1 MTHLHAILAVSLL
14 LISALFSRGQEQP
27 SWIIKGT
34 GPQSFVDY
42 DLRTGLATAT
52 NGVGVEYGHAVL
64 TAEQATVDRASGW
77 VVADG
82 SVRVENEG
90 QIWVGNHISYNFKT
104 RIMTSEQFRTGKTP
118 VYISARGLS
127 GNTTNGVYYGTNA
140 VVTTDDTSHPFET
153 IRAKSVKI
161 VAGKYVTARHATVYV
176 GGIPVFYLPYYSRP
190 LDDRANYW
198 TFMPGYRNIYGAYL
212 LNTYNWFWG
221 EDWSGKVHLD
231 YRTMRGAG
239 LGFDAEGDMGRWG
252 TPTLESYYLY
262 DKAPE
267 VDTTTGQ
274 LYPNN
279 RGVAWLSYQSE
290 PYTNLFIKSQMR
302 YQSDADVTQEFFQRL
317 YERNPQP
324 STYFDF
330 EKLWPN
336 MSLDTYVQ
344 PRINNFLETV
354 QRLPEV
360 KLTAYPQQIGRLPV
374 YYQSESSLGY
384 LDQLYAW
391 QGGGQAPGYS
401 ATRADTWHQLTLP
414 QTLFGWLN
422 FEPRAGGRYSYYT
435 EAGGVAHTTAESR
448 WVFNTGM
455 EVNFKAS
462 RTWPGLRND
471 LLEVDGLRHI
481 FKPWVNY
488 AYVPDPSVPA
498 TSLPQFDHLM
508 PSLYPLLFE
517 FPAYNA
523 IDQIGA
529 QNVVRLGLDNRLL
542 THRDSSVANL
552 FNWSLYAD
560 CLPNPQPG
568 QSTFPDVFSE
578 VVFQPRSWLSV
589 ESLSRYN
596 PSVGLFELASQ
607 TLTVTPNSTWSFGAT
622 YYYLRN
628 NYTYNPITN
637 PTAWGDGGN
646 IVSGTIYYRFN
657 QNWGFRVQE
666 YYDINTARLANQSYS
681 VYRDFRS
688 WTGAFITT
696 IQNNGGGEVD
706 WALGFTLSLKAH
718 PQFPLGSDV
727 VGKYG
732 ILGY

>member
-1 MTHLHAILAVSLL
+1 MTHLRAIFAVSLL
-14 LISALFSRGQEQP
+14 LIAVLVSNGQEQP
-27 SWIIKGT
+27 SWMVEGT
-34 GPQSFVDY
+34 GPRSFVDY
-42 DLRTGLATAT
+42 DLRTGLAIAT
-52 NGVGVEYGHAVL
+52 NGVVVKYGHAVL
-64 TAEQATVDRASGW
+64 TAEQATVDRTSGW

-90 QIWVGNHISYNFKT
+90 QLWVGDHISYNFKT

-118 VYISARGLS
+118 VFIAAKGLS
-127 GNTTNGVYYGTNA
+127 GDTTNGVYYATNA

-161 VAGKYVTARHATVYV
+161 VAGKYVTARNATIYV
-176 GGIPVFYLPYYSRP
+176 AGVPVFYMPYYSRP

-198 TFMPGYRNIYGAYL
+198 TFTPGYRNIYGAYL

-239 LGFDAEGDMGRWG
+239 IGFDVDGDMGRWG
-252 TPTLESYYLY
+252 TPSLESYYLY

-267 VDTTTGQ
+267 TDNTGQ
-274 LYPNN
+274 SYPYN
-279 RGVAWLSYQSE
+279 RGIAWLSYQAE
-290 PYTNLFIKSQMR
+290 PYTNLFIKSQVR
-302 YQSDADVTQEFFQRL
+302 YQSDADVTQEFFQNL
-317 YERNPQP
+317 YQRNPQP
-324 STYFDF
+324 STYFDI

-336 MSLDTYVQ
+336 LSLDTYVQ

-374 YYQSESSLGY
+374 YYQSESSVGY
-384 LDQLYAW
+384 LEQLYAW
-391 QGGGQAPGYS
+391 QNGGQAPGYS
-401 ATRADTWHQLTLP
+401 AARADTWHQFTLP

-435 EAGGVAHTTAESR
+435 ESGGAANTAAQSR

-462 RTWPGLRND
+462 RTWPGIRNGLLD
-471 LLEVDGLRHI
+471 LDGLRHI
-481 FKPWVNY
+481 MKPWVNY
-488 AYVPDPSVPA
+488 AYVPNPSVPS

-529 QNVVRLGLDNRLL
+529 QNVIRLGLDNRLL
-542 THRDSSVANL
+542 THREGSVANL

-560 CLPNPQPG
+560 CLPNPQPT
-568 QSTFPDVFSE
+568 QNTFPDVFSE
-578 VVFQPRSWLSV
+578 IGFQPRSWLSV
-589 ESLSRYN
+589 EALSRYN
-596 PSVGLFELASQ
+596 PALGRMDLASQ
-607 TLTVTPNSTWSFGAT
+607 TLTITPNSTWSFGAT

-637 PTAWGDGGN
+637 PTAWGNGGN

-666 YYDINTARLANQSYS
+666 YYDINTATLANQSYS

-696 IQNNGGGEVD
+696 IQNNVGGEVD
-706 WALGFTLSLKAH
+706 WSLGFTLSLKAH
-718 PQFPLGSDV
+718 PQYPLGSDV
-727 VGKYG
+727 VGRYG

>member
-1 MTHLHAILAVSLL
+1 MTHLRAIFAASLL
-14 LISALFSRGQEQP
+14 LASVCLSGGQEQL
-27 SWIIKGT
+27 SWTVDGI
-34 GPQSFVDY
+34 GPQSVVDY
-42 DLRTGLATAT
+42 DLRKGLFTAT
-52 NGVGVEYGHAVL
+52 NGVVVKYGHAVL
-64 TAEQATVDRASGW
+64 TAAQATVDQRSGW

-90 QIWVGNHISYNFKT
+90 QIWVGDHLSYNFKT
-104 RIMTSEQFRTGKTP
+104 RQMTAEQFRTGKTP
-118 VYISARGLS
+118 VYIAAKGLS
-127 GNTTNGVYYGTNA
+127 GDTTNGVYYGTNA
-140 VVTTDDTSHPFET
+140 VVTTDDTAHPFET

-161 VAGKYVTARHATVYV
+161 VAGEYVVARHATLYV
-176 GGIPVFYLPYYSRP
+176 GGIPVLYLPYYSRP

-198 TFMPGYRNIYGAYL
+198 TFTPGYRTKYGAYL

-231 YRTMRGAG
+231 YRTQRGAG
-239 LGFDAEGDMGRWG
+239 AGFDVDGNLGRWG
-252 TPTLESYYLY
+252 TPSLESYYLY

-267 VDTTTGQ
+267 VNNSGQ
-274 LYPNN
+274 PYPHN
-279 RGVAWLSYQSE
+279 RGIAWLSYQSE
-290 PYTNLFIKSQMR
+290 PYTNLFIKSQVR
-302 YQSDADVTQEFFQRL
+302 YQSDSDVTQEFFERL
-317 YERNPQP
+317 YQRNPQP

-336 MSLDTYVQ
+336 FSLDTYVQ
-344 PRINNFLETV
+344 PRINNFLNTV

-360 KLTAYPQQIGRLPV
+360 RLTAYPQQIGKLPV
-374 YYQSESSLGY
+374 YYQSENSLGS
-384 LDQLYAW
+384 LEQLFA
-391 QGGGQAPGYS
+391 QSLTKPGFA

-414 QTLFGWLN
+414 QTVLGWLN
-422 FEPRAGGRYSYYT
+422 FEPRAGGRYTYYT
-435 EAGGVAHTTAESR
+435 DASGRSYTNTAQSR

-455 EVNFKAS
+455 EVNFKAA
-462 RTWPGLRND
+462 RTWPGIRSG
-471 LLEVDGLRHI
+471 LLDVNGLRHI
-481 FKPWVNY
+481 FQPSVNY
-488 AYVPDPSVPA
+488 AYVPNPSVPA
-498 TSLPQFDHLM
+498 NSPPQFDHLM

-529 QNVVRLGLDNRLL
+529 QNVVRLGLNNKFQTR
-542 THRDSSVANL
+542 RDGLVANL

-560 CLPNPQPG
+560 CLPNPRPG

-578 VVFQPRSWLSV
+578 VAFQPRSWLSV
-589 ESLSRYN
+589 ESLSRYS
-596 PSVGLFELASQ
+596 PALSQFELASQ

-622 YYYLRN
+622 YYYLRPN
-628 NYTYNPITN
+628 FNYDPVTE
-637 PTAWGDGGN
+637 PTAWGQGGN

-666 YYDINTARLANQSYS
+666 YYDLETARLANQAYS
-681 VYRDFRS
+681 VYRDFRN

-696 IQNNGGGEVD
+696 IQNNGGSDVD
-706 WALGFTLSLKAH
+706 WSLGFTFSLKAH
-718 PQFPLGSDV
+718 PQYPLGSDV